1 MTAVR
6 TGLLAAASLMMAGCG
21 IFGDEEDEALAPK
34 ELVDIEST
42 LEVQRL
48 WSADVGGDSEFL
60 RLNLMPAG
68 DGTRIYTA
76 GRDGSVT
83 AFDPESG
90 RRLWRSDTGA
100 PLSAGP
106 GLGNGRVVVAAS
118 DGTLISLL
126 AESGEERW
134 RVDIEGETLATPI
147 IADDSLVVYTI
158 DGKLRVLSLFDGR
171 ERWSMEQSVPAL
183 TLRGSAAP
191 VVVGTTIIAGFDN
204 GRLVAVDMLDGA
216 TEWEAMLSP
225 PTGRSDLERLSDVD
239 GTITAIGQDVYASG
253 YQGRI
258 ASVAA
263 ESGQVLWAREISTHV
278 GVSADWNNLY
288 TANTDGEVLAMAR
301 STGAE
306 AWRNDALLR
315 REPTLPVPFD
325 TAVVVGDFE
334 GYLHFMSNLDGDIVA
349 RERVG
354 NGMVSG
360 SPVVI
365 GGRLYV
371 QTEAGKV
378 SAFAIPERDAPAAP
392 DEDE

>member
-1 MTAVR
+1 MTILR
-6 TGLLAAASLMMAGCG
+6 TGLLVAACLAMPGCG
-21 IFGDEEDEALAPK
+21 IFGGEDDDALAPK
-34 ELVDIEST
+34 ELVDFEPT
-42 LEVQRL
+42 LKVERL
-48 WSADVGGDSEFL
+48 WSAKVGGKSEFL
-60 RLNLMPAG
+60 RLNLVPAG

-76 GRDGSVT
+76 GRDGSVS

-90 RRLWRSDTGA
+90 RRLWRTETDA

-118 DGTLISLL
+118 DGTLISLV
-126 AESGEERW
+126 AETGEERW
-134 RVDIEGETLATPI
+134 RVNIGGESLATPI
-147 IADDSLVVYTI
+147 IARDSLVVYTI
-158 DGKLRVLSLFDGR
+158 DGKLRVLSLFNGNV
-171 ERWSMEQSVPAL
+171 RWSMEQSVPAL

-204 GRLVAVDMLDGA
+204 GRLVAVNLLDGA

-239 GTITAIGQDVYASG
+239 GTITAVDQDVYASG

-263 ESGQVLWAREISTHV
+263 ESGQVLWAREVSTHV

-288 TANTDGEVLAMAR
+288 TANNDGEILAMSR
-301 STGAE
+301 NTGAE

-325 TAVVVGDFE
+325 TAVVAADFE
-334 GYLHFMSNLDGDIVA
+334 GYLHFMSNLDGDLVA

-354 NGMVSG
+354 KGMVSG
-360 SPVVI
+360 APVVI

-378 SAFAIPERDAPAAP
+378 SAYAVPKRDAPAAP
-392 DEDE
+392 GEE

>member
-1 MTAVR
+1 MTILR
-6 TGLLAAASLMMAGCG
+6 TGLLVAASLAMSGCG
-21 IFGDEEDEALAPK
+21 IFGGEDDDALAPK
-34 ELVDIEST
+34 ELVDFEPT
-42 LEVQRL
+42 LEVERL

-76 GRDGSVT
+76 GRDGSVS

-90 RRLWRSDTGA
+90 RRLWRTKTDA

-106 GLGNGRVVVAAS
+106 GVGNGRVVVAAS
-118 DGTLISLL
+118 DGTLISLV
-126 AESGEERW
+126 AETGEERW
-134 RVDIEGETLATPI
+134 RFNIGGESLATPI
-147 IADDSLVVYTI
+147 IAGDSLVVYTI
-158 DGKLRVLSLFDGR
+158 DGKLRVLSLFNGSVL
-171 ERWSMEQSVPAL
+171 WSMEQSVPAL

-191 VVVGTTIIAGFDN
+191 VVVGTTIVAGFDN
-204 GRLVAVDMLDGA
+204 GRLVAVNLLDGA

-239 GTITAIGQDVYASG
+239 GTITAVGQDVYASG

-278 GVSADWNNLY
+278 GISADWNNLY
-288 TANTDGEVLAMAR
+288 TANTDGEILAISR
-301 STGAE
+301 SSGAE

-334 GYLHFMSNLDGDIVA
+334 GYLHFMSNLDGDLVA
-349 RERVG
+349 RKRVG
-354 NGMVSG
+354 KGMVSG
-360 SPVVI
+360 APVVI

-378 SAFAIPERDAPAAP
+378 SAYAVPKRNAPAP
-392 DEDE
+392 GEDE

>member
-1 MTAVR
+1 MTILR
-6 TGLLAAASLMMAGCG
+6 TGLLVAASLAMSGCG
-21 IFGDEEDEALAPK
+21 IFGGEDDDALAPK
-34 ELVDIEST
+34 ELVDFDPT
-42 LEVQRL
+42 LEVERL

-76 GRDGSVT
+76 GRDGSVS

-90 RRLWRSDTGA
+90 RRLWRTETDA

-118 DGTLISLL
+118 DGTLISLV
-126 AESGEERW
+126 AETGEERW
-134 RVDIEGETLATPI
+134 RVNIGGESLATPI

-158 DGKLRVLSLFDGR
+158 DGKLRVLSLFNGSVL
-171 ERWSMEQSVPAL
+171 WSMEQSVPAL

-204 GRLVAVDMLDGA
+204 GRLVAVNLLDGA

-239 GTITAIGQDVYASG
+239 GTITAVDQDVYASG

-278 GVSADWNNLY
+278 GISADWNNLY
-288 TANTDGEVLAMAR
+288 TANTDGEILAMSR

-325 TAVVVGDFE
+325 TAIVVGDFE
-334 GYLHFMSNLDGDIVA
+334 GYLHFMSNLDGDLVA

-354 NGMVSG
+354 KGMVSG
-360 SPVVI
+360 APVVI

-378 SAFAIPERDAPAAP
+378 SAYAVPKRDAPATP
-392 DEDE
+392 GEEE

>member
-1 MTAVR
+1 MTVLR
-6 TGLLAAASLMMAGCG
+6 TGLLVAASLAMSGCG
-21 IFGDEEDEALAPK
+21 VFGGEDDDALAPK
-34 ELVDIEST
+34 ELVDFEPT
-42 LEVQRL
+42 LEVERL

-76 GRDGSVT
+76 GRDGSVS

-90 RRLWRSDTGA
+90 RRLWRTETGA

-106 GLGNGRVVVAAS
+106 GLGSGRVVVAAS
-118 DGTLISLL
+118 DGTLICLV
-126 AESGEERW
+126 AETGEVRW
-134 RVDIEGETLATPI
+134 RVNIGGESLATPI

-158 DGKLRVLSLFDGR
+158 DGKLRVLSLFNGSVL
-171 ERWSMEQSVPAL
+171 WSMEQSVPAL

-204 GRLVAVDMLDGA
+204 GRLVAVNLLDGA

-239 GTITAIGQDVYASG
+239 GTITAVDQDVYASG

-288 TANTDGEVLAMAR
+288 TANTDGEILAMSR
-301 STGAE
+301 QTGAE

-334 GYLHFMSNLDGDIVA
+334 GYLHFMSNLDGDLVA

-354 NGMVSG
+354 KGMVSG
-360 SPVVI
+360 APVVI

-371 QTEAGKV
+371 QTEAGEV
-378 SAFAIPERDAPAAP
+378 SAYAVPKRDAPTAP